1 MLEDIGLCHRHAS
14 SLSPRGP
21 GENGEVVMQVVRP
34 SSFPVRTS
42 GVIPEHWPRLKA
54 LIEDSG
60 TGVRDLV

>member
-1 MLEDIGLCHRHAS
+1 
-14 SLSPRGP
+14 
-21 GENGEVVMQVVRP
+21 MQVVRP